1 MNQVMLI
8 GNLGND
14 PQTRFSESGVQINNA
29 SLAVS
34 DPFKQADGTWGFK
47 TYWMR
52 LVAFGK
58 SAEKLAM
65 FPKGSRIM
73 VTGKI
78 QTGSYEKDDGSMV
91 YTTDIICKQ
100 VQGIVKMSIGASK
113 EEQSDNPEFSE
124 DMPF

>member
-73 VTGKI
+73 VSGKI
-78 QTGSYEKDDGSMV
+78 QTGSYEKDDGTMV

-100 VQGIVKMSIGASK
+100 VQGIVKMSLSASK
-113 EEQSDNPEFSE
+113 EDYSEPEFSTE
-124 DMPF
+124 DIPF